1 MQKLDIKTYMTLRKW
16 MGFFTDKNIENKYL
30 LLIPKHIVLLF
41 QIFPQYSDLS
51 LVRCRRSVIIFF
63 VYATAPQFKRHCP

>member
-41 QIFPQYSDLS
+41 QIFPPKKYS
-51 LVRCRRSVIIFF
+51 
-63 VYATAPQFKRHCP
+63 TQT